1 MIPVNDRIV
10 GQLYA
15 VVDRANSLVYCLSGD
30 KDNANLI
37 VLWPGRFRD
46 GTIPWSFLRPVTD
59 VYPSKHEI
67 MKMIMGDMK
76 AKL

>member
-15 VVDRANSLVYCLSGD
+15 MDYGSTNSLVYCLSGNEYYVEV
-30 KDNANLI
+30 KI
-37 VLWPGRFRD
+37 LWPGRFRNM
-46 GTIPWSFLRPVTD
+46 TITWRDLRPVTD

-67 MKMIMGDMK
+67 MKMIMRD
-76 AKL
+76 A